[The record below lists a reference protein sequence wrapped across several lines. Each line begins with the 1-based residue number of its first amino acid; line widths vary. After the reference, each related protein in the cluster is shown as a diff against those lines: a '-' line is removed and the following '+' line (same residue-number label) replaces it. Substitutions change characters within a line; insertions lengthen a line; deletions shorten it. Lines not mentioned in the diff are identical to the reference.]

1 MIKKSINKDNLIM
14 FFILFFCFEPKL
26 AVKNSYFNIIYI
38 LGAILSFIVIF
49 LKYIKKYKASLF
61 FYGLVLFRLSFFL
74 QTLINHGDLLM
85 WGYMSLVLMTLCMA
99 FEHYLKYKPILFL
112 NCIIIILNFLLIINF
127 IISLFYPLGII
138 DAIFFIG
145 IRTRISDVI
154 FPLLAITLIRDA
166 LMKIRISKQTF
177 WSILTS
183 LLNVVKFRVTTTI
196 IGLICFATLYLIF
209 VKRKRLR
216 KLLNLRV
223 IVYAGIIISFLF
235 TFFNFSS
242 LFSSIL
248 VNVFH
253 KDASLSYRTQIWA
266 ESIKYLA
273 KSPIIGQG
281 LADNG
286 NFIYWG
292 YVNAPKSLWQAHNNW
307 LQLLYDG
314 GIVSMLIFIS
324 IINMNSVKLSRYYNK
339 KIVSILLISMIV
351 LFIVMISEILIYT
364 PYFYLIIFVISNIN
378 YLVEKPR
385 GMYEKS

>member
-1 MIKKSINKDNLIM
+1 
-14 FFILFFCFEPKL
+14 
-26 AVKNSYFNIIYI
+26 
-38 LGAILSFIVIF
+38 
-49 LKYIKKYKASLF
+49 
-61 FYGLVLFRLSFFL
+61 
-74 QTLINHGDLLM
+74 
-85 WGYMSLVLMTLCMA
+85 MS
-99 FEHYLKYKPILFL
+99 
-112 NCIIIILNFLLIINF
+112 
-127 IISLFYPLGII
+127 
-138 DAIFFIG
+138 
-145 IRTRISDVI
+145 
-154 FPLLAITLIRDA
+154 
-166 LMKIRISKQTF
+166 
-177 WSILTS
+177 
-183 LLNVVKFRVTTTI
+183 I